1 MENSWLDISSTI
13 GLIATAVLTFNLLLG
28 MLLGTAYRRSPLW
41 RRLPAVIK
49 KISLDDLHNWT
60 AYVALGLA
68 LAHPLLL
75 LADPSL
81 KYRVADILL
90 PIAAPHQAFWTV
102 LGSVAAYAV
111 IVVVVTTQNAVK
123 RRLGFRAWK
132 NIHLI
137 SYGTALLF
145 ITHGIFMDPEL
156 KDRPVDW
163 LDGEKL
169 VSEICGL
176 ILIVATI
183 VRWRWHLR
191 PHLKRGG
198 LPPEMLDIRNAKN

>member
-1 MENSWLDISSTI
+1 MTESDWLDWSSTL
-13 GLIATAVLTFNLLLG
+13 GLIATAVLSFNILLG
-28 MLLGTAYRRSPLW
+28 MLLSTAYRRSPLW
-41 RRLPAVIK
+41 KRMPSLVK

-60 AYVALGLA
+60 AYVALALA

-75 LADPSL
+75 LADKAL
-81 KYRVADILL
+81 RYRPVDILVGVS
-90 PIAAPHQAFWTV
+90 APHQPVWTV
-102 LGSVAAYAV
+102 LGVLALWAL
-111 IVVVVTTQNAVK
+111 VVVIITTQKGVK

-145 ITHGIFMDPEL
+145 VIHGIVMDPEL

-169 VSEICGL
+169 LSEICGL
-176 ILIVATI
+176 ILVVATI
-183 VRWRWHLR
+183 IRWRHYRRSRRKWETAEKWEGR
-191 PHLKRGG
+191 
-198 LPPEMLDIRNAKN
+198 EA